1 MTEETPEV
9 LFVNI
14 CTDIAKLDRTKYRE
28 LRVWLILRPHLE
40 DWTEELMETID
51 LYTEEKQDEISRM

>member
-9 LFVNI
+9 LFANI
-14 CTDIAKLDRTKYRE
+14 CTDIAKLSRQKYRE
-28 LRVWLILRPHLE
+28 LRTWLLLRPHLE

-51 LYTEEKQDEISRM
+51 LYGGKER

>member
-1 MTEETPEV
+1 MSEETPEV

-28 LRVWLILRPHLE
+28 LRTWLILRPHLE
-40 DWTEELMETID
+40 DWTEELMEIID
-51 LYTEEKQDEISRM
+51 FHTEEKKDE